1 MNGINQ
7 TYLANVTAW
16 QTFVKENSAFRHSF
30 TGVRLGDS
38 DEHYPALT
46 CPTSYPCTV
55 VYYYRQEE
63 GRSYICYEF
72 VYMMQTPREVIEQ
85 IKLLAN
91 ERLFAVNAKQG
102 GMEKAAEWQELE
114 NLMKIYEQYLED

>member
-1 MNGINQ
+1 
-7 TYLANVTAW
+7 
-16 QTFVKENSAFRHSF
+16 
-30 TGVRLGDS
+30 
-38 DEHYPALT
+38 
-46 CPTSYPCTV
+46 
-55 VYYYRQEE
+55 
-63 GRSYICYEF
+63 
-72 VYMMQTPREVIEQ
+72 MMQTPREVIEQ